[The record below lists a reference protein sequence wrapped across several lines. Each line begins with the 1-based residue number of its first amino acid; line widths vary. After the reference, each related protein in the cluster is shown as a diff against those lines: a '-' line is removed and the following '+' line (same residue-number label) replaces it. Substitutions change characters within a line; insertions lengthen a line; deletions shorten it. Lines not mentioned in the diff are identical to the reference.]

1 MRISDWSSD
10 VCSSDLM
17 IVDAY
22 AQPSARFD
30 DVAGGVDI
38 LLDGR
43 RVAAGM
49 IVHQNERGRTQV
61 DGSAN
66 HLTHIDCR
74 LIYGAIAHIFIPEQ
88 HVAAVELQNADAL
101 HRHMRHVVY

>member
-1 MRISDWSSD
+1 
-10 VCSSDLM
+10 M

-30 DVAGGVDI
+30 DVAGSVDI
-38 LLDGR
+38 LLAGR

-49 IVHQNERGRTQV
+49 IVDQNERGRTQV

-66 HLTHIDCR
+66 HLPHIDCR
-74 LIYGAIAHIFIPEQ
+74 LIYGAIAHIFIPDQ
-88 HVAAVELQNADAL
+88 HVVAIEVQNAYAL
-101 HRHMRHVVY
+101 QDRKSTRLNSSH